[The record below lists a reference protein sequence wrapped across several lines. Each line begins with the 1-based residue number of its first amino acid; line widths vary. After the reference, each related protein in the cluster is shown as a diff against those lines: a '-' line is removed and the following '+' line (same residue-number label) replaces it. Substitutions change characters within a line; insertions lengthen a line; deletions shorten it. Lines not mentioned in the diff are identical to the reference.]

1 MEFITRE
8 SNDPHLFLSL
18 SGRSVGPTDDGA
30 RCVCV
35 FSLLREG
42 KEKERQCQTRGMV
55 INRRGGKRNLE
66 KDKTRQENREQ
77 RIGTLERSIS
87 RCDAMTR
94 VKAKHAATPHSTL
107 FLLLLRFDKT
117 QIILKS

>member
-1 MEFITRE
+1 
-8 SNDPHLFLSL
+8 
-18 SGRSVGPTDDGA
+18 
-30 RCVCV
+30 
-35 FSLLREG
+35 
-42 KEKERQCQTRGMV
+42 MV

-66 KDKTRQENREQ
+66 KDKTRQENKEQ

-107 FLLLLRFDKT
+107 LLLLLLRFDKT